1 MCVLI
6 FYFLSQHHTLSH
18 CSPSFCQSA
27 LLRVLDVG
35 LDLVCL
41 VVTILLVSL
50 SLMLLAICMHQVNQR
65 TTTIEMV
72 ERANKHFLLQ
82 LVSSLVWETRHWA
95 NNMDLGS
102 TLSHTIGAKTQL
114 ICLTDA

>member
-6 FYFLSQHHTLSH
+6 YYCLSQHHTLSY
-18 CSPSFCQSA
+18 CSPSFFQSA
-27 LLRVLDVG
+27 LLRVLDAG

-41 VVTILLVSL
+41 VVTMLLVSL

-65 TTTIEMV
+65 TTTIEIA
-72 ERANKHFLLQ
+72 ERANKHFLLE

-95 NNMDLGS
+95 NKMNLLS

>member
-27 LLRVLDVG
+27 LLRVLDAG

-41 VVTILLVSL
+41 VVTILLV
-50 SLMLLAICMHQVNQR
+50 LMLLAICMHQVNQR
-65 TTTIEMV
+65 TTTIEMA
-72 ERANKHFLLQ
+72 ERANKHFLLE

-95 NNMDLGS
+95 NNMDLLS